1 MDVTANCIC
10 EIDCLALDGFDLNPV
25 HKLISKEKKS
35 RQSWDSNP
43 GQLGGKQ
50 ECFLCAAQPPK
61 VRKKLTNCLSIS
73 NTNTSTGTLLPM
85 PRARCQYLGEM
96 RDRLDIGLTSVD
108 RHLATD
114 EEKASLTEAQVSS
127 GSCHSCER

>member
-1 MDVTANCIC
+1 
-10 EIDCLALDGFDLNPV
+10 
-25 HKLISKEKKS
+25 
-35 RQSWDSNP
+35 
-43 GQLGGKQ
+43 
-50 ECFLCAAQPPK
+50 
-61 VRKKLTNCLSIS
+61 
-73 NTNTSTGTLLPM
+73 M

-127 GSCHSCER
+127 VSCDGYGRKSKNCMKC